1 MPRIMIPSLFALFAL
16 CAPVATTSVALAADR
31 GEPAAGSL
39 AAELV
44 EVIPDADA
52 PNHTGWLDF
61 RSANGGRP
69 HLVDDLVLTT
79 IIEQTHKTLL
89 ADHPGSRAADL
100 DIGVRL
106 TGVAARPETIAG
118 RPVHVITAVDSIYPD
133 HPGSDRG
140 YRYADLAPGRPAAD
154 FHHRYLEVPVR
165 HDDPSR
171 GTFELYYEL
180 CSDYDPARPVIL
192 VPTDGQ
198 RTFSQVGW
206 ADRYQEM
213 FGLEANTV
221 TYEYRGMPCSPIPGL
236 DRMDWR
242 QRFQVLNTD
251 QVVADMECIRRD
263 LLGDGKID
271 ILGGSGTAMMGL
283 KYLAAHPRS
292 VERAFLMSFFLD
304 ARGSSEAP
312 VVAYERFLAE
322 HDLAAAHAAAVAR
335 PGVAADQLLFLVQ
348 RLLYH
353 DRERAAGLIRAASD
367 GDLAAYREATAQL
380 GTVDFFVRSIQAH
393 RPWTVVFMYETNLP
407 TALGASPDINQPF
420 LRIAAPL
427 RRAFPPPVTRT
438 HLFGIDGLRE
448 VTAQVLL
455 VGGTRDQVAP
465 LEELARIDARL
476 PDARLA
482 VFDAYHCLQAPPGA
496 RQARAELANLFFRRG
511 LHDPALD
518 DHLAAGRPANGFLE
532 LR

>member
-1 MPRIMIPSLFALFAL
+1 MPRTMIPSLLALCALFAS
-16 CAPVATTSVALAADR
+16 AAVALAADR
-31 GEPAAGSL
+31 AGPAAPSL
-39 AAELV
+39 ATTLV

-52 PNHTGWLDF
+52 PNHTGWLAF
-61 RSANGGRP
+61 RSATGDRL
-69 HLVDDLVLTT
+69 HVTDDLALTT
-79 IIEQTHKTLL
+79 VIEQTHKNLL
-89 ADHPGSRAADL
+89 ADHPGPRAADL
-100 DIGVRL
+100 EIGVRF
-106 TGVAARPETIAG
+106 TGVVARAGTVAG

-133 HPGSDRG
+133 HPGSGHG

-165 HDDPSR
+165 HDDPSG

-221 TYEYRGMPCSPIPGL
+221 TFEYRGMPCSPIPGL
-236 DRMDWR
+236 ERMDWR
-242 QRFQVLNTD
+242 QRYQVLNTD

-271 ILGGSGTAMMGL
+271 VLGGSGTAMMGL

-292 VERAFLMSFFLD
+292 VDRAFLMSFFLD
-304 ARGSSEAP
+304 ARGSSEAG

-335 PGVAADQLLFLVQ
+335 PEVAPDQLLFLVQ

-353 DRERAAGLIRAASD
+353 DRDRAAGLIRAASA

-407 TALGASPDINQPF
+407 TALGGAPDINQPF

-427 RRAFPPPVTRT
+427 RRAFPPAATRT
-438 HLFGIDGLRE
+438 HLFAIDGLRDVAAE
-448 VTAQVLL
+448 VML

-465 LEELARIDARL
+465 LDQLERIAARL
-476 PDARLA
+476 PDSRLA

-496 RQARAELANLFFRRG
+496 QQARAELANLFFTRG
-511 LHDPALD
+511 LHDPALE
-518 DHLAAGRPANGFLE
+518 DHLAGGQPGNGFLE